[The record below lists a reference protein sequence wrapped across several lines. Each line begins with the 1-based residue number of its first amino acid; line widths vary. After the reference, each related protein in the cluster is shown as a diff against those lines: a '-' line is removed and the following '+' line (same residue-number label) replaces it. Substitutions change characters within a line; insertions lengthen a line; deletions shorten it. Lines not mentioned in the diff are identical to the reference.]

1 MATDRRIDP
10 AIEYFESNR
19 TRQTFRIESEKER
32 YERER
37 SSMRKCSI
45 SGKIIIAKMEMLRM
59 QLRGARFGDVELEPY
74 RRAVELD
81 EMRLEEI

>member
-45 SGKIIIAKMEMLRM
+45 SRKNHPRKKGNAADAAS
-59 QLRGARFGDVELEPY
+59 GS
-74 RRAVELD
+74 
-81 EMRLEEI
+81 

>member
-10 AIEYFESNR
+10 AIEYFERNR
-19 TRQTFRIESEKER
+19 TRQTFSIESDAER

-45 SGKIIIAKMEMLRM
+45 SGKIILAKMEMLRM
-59 QLRGARFGDVELEPY
+59 QLRGARFGDIALEPH
-74 RRAVELD
+74 RRAVELG

>member
-37 SSMRKCSI
+37 SIMRKCSI